1 MLIRHYCDVR
11 QEELMR
17 TAGLVCVTAVAVF
30 AAPGAAK
37 PVPVAT
43 AAATANVI
51 PEQLLQRA
59 KDAMSAKPEDALAL
73 TKQAQSNLSS
83 GPRSRAKVHLL
94 AEALW
99 LQGEAFLRL
108 DNAPKAASMIEQA
121 FTLVASINDE
131 TKLRGEIL
139 LSRGWLASKNA
150 DVAQAL
156 SDYQTAYRIF
166 AALHEPRSQAKSLK
180 QIALLYR
187 QAGDFDMSQKYEQQA
202 SEIYPDDPVLKIYTY
217 NNRGN
222 ELAQLKKP
230 FEAEQ
235 QYRLALTIARKTKSK
250 INEAS
255 ILRNIARM
263 QIQSGQLAAA
273 ERSLAA
279 AKRVDNVP
287 GVDSSLSPY
296 LSLFGQLAF
305 ERGNTALA
313 GRLIA
318 RYFAGVD
325 LAKTDLSDRDAH
337 ETAFKAFQK
346 LGNYDLALRHLEA
359 LKRLDDKTASLT
371 ASANTALKAAEFDA
385 ANKDAKIANLKA
397 DEARR
402 KFEFEQARGRMLGW
416 IFAGVVLA
424 TVIVVSMLVFG
435 IITIRRSRNEVRAA
449 NVDLADTNAALEKAL
464 AAKTEFLATTS
475 HEIRTPLNGI
485 LGMTQVML
493 ADAALPAATRDR
505 LGVVHGAGVTMKAL
519 VDDILDV
526 AKMETGNLTIEAVP
540 VDLHK
545 TLRDVSRLW
554 EEQSRAKGV
563 AFRIDIGACPQMIVG
578 DAARLRQ
585 IVFNL
590 LSNAL
595 KFTERGAIE
604 LRAEATEDE
613 QLRISVR
620 DSGIGIPA
628 DKLDEIFESFKQVDA
643 GTTRRYGGTGLG
655 LSICRNLAR
664 AMGGEVTVDSTIG
677 VGSTFAITLPYRQ
690 VVVAEAVS
698 DAATVSADLLIVDR
712 NPITRS
718 LLRALLAPHVE
729 TIVCA
734 DGVAEAV
741 ALISAS
747 RPELVLIDESA
758 VRAEADG
765 DAAIEAVTQATV
777 GRAIVTLLW
786 ADPSTDARQ
795 RFAAAGVDQVIAKP
809 VAGPAL
815 VQQVMAMRGAAP
827 ERLVSRAA

>member
-1 MLIRHYCDVR
+1 
-11 QEELMR
+11 MR
-17 TAGLVCVTAVAVF
+17 TAGWRFGIVLLL
-30 AAPGAAK
+30 
-37 PVPVAT
+37 AT
-43 AAATANVI
+43 APSLASAETTPVHRPDADAQAASLV
-51 PEQLLQRA
+51 QGA
-59 KDAMSAKPEDALAL
+59 KDAMSAQPDVALAL
-73 TKQAQSNLSS
+73 TK
-83 GPRSRAKVHLL
+83 RAEQIYLLRPLNRERAHLL
-94 AEALW
+94 AETMW
-99 LQGEAFLRL
+99 LQGEAYLRL
-108 DNAPKAASMIEQA
+108 DNKDLASEQLEKG
-121 FTLVASINDE
+121 FDLVSRFNDWS
-131 TKLRGEIL
+131 KLRGDIL
-139 LSRGWLASKNA
+139 LSRGWLATQKAN
-150 DVAQAL
+150 VAEAL
-156 SDYQTAYRIF
+156 NDYQTAHNIF
-166 AALHEPRSQAKSLK
+166 KQINDQRSQARALK
-180 QIALLYR
+180 QIASLYR
-187 QAGDFDMSQKYEQQA
+187 QAGDFNMSSKYDRQA
-202 SEIYPDDPVLKIYTY
+202 TEIYPGDPILEIYTF

-222 ELAQLKKP
+222 ELDQMGRPA
-230 FEAEQ
+230 EAEV
-235 QYRLALTIARKTKSK
+235 QYRLALAIARRTKSSV
-250 INEAS
+250 NEAS
-255 ILRNIARM
+255 ILRNLARV
-263 QIQSGQLAAA
+263 QIRSGHLDEAQK
-273 ERSLAA
+273 SLALSVKA
-279 AKRVDNVP
+279 SGDGSVSQQQSP
-287 GVDSSLSPY
+287 FISLSA
-296 LSLFGQLAF
+296 QLAF
-305 ERGNTALA
+305 QRSNIGLA
-313 GRLIA
+313 AQLISA
-318 RYFAGVD
+318 YFAGVD

-337 ETAFKAFQK
+337 ETAYKTFLK
-346 LGNYDLALRHLEA
+346 LGNSDRALRHLEA

-371 ASANTALKAAEFDA
+371 ASANTALMAARFDA
-385 ANKDAKIANLKA
+385 ANTDAKIANLKA

-424 TVIVVSMLVFG
+424 TVVVVSMLVFG

-554 EEQSRAKGV
+554 EEQSRAKAV
-563 AFRIDIGACPQMIVG
+563 AFRIDIGDCPQMIVG

-664 AMGGEVTVDSTIG
+664 AMGGDVTVDSTIG
-677 VGSTFAITLPYRQ
+677 VGSTFAITLPYRP

-698 DAATVSADLLIVDR
+698 EAATASADLLIVDR